1 MGYRSDVAIAI
12 YGEEDQMAAFIAA
25 SRLKDNIAEVFSEC
39 EIYPYQAPQY
49 RGITPNADDPTKP
62 YLMLVAQFKC
72 VKWYDGYEDVDRWMK
87 FVGLAQEQSDY
98 INTEFIRVGEEND
111 DNVAEYEGCDV
122 QWHLGINRTVDTD
135 LPLKQEKA
143 A

>member
-1 MGYRSDVAIAI
+1 MGYRSNVAIAI
-12 YGEEDQMAAFIAA
+12 YGAEDQMTAFIAA
-25 SRLKDNIAEVFSEC
+25 TRLKDNVAEIFNEC
-39 EIYPYQAPQY
+39 EIYPYQQCFN
-49 RGITPNADDPTKP
+49 RGKSTKP
-62 YLMLVAQFKC
+62 YIMLVAQFES

-87 FVGLAQEQSDY
+87 FVHLAQKQSDY

-135 LPLKQEKA
+135 LPEKQEKVA
-143 A
+143 